1 MVNERWLEKIP
12 AEGPFYLFQGCFI
25 NHNYPGI
32 EAATRFILDKLGVRY
47 FVSEDQSCCGLP
59 EFGTLANPLVLTCL
73 VGRNMDV
80 MREYAPY
87 VLTPCNGCYSAFHT
101 SATLMKDPE
110 VAARTEE
117 ILGKLGR
124 KYSHVR
130 VVHFADFVYK
140 RLEDVVVKSVKV
152 LGGLKMAVHYGCH
165 YFVFEEEGL
174 DSREN
179 PSFAEEI
186 IRRLGGEPVNYT
198 AKDECCGF
206 GMIQQIVHKN
216 MAYAITE
223 EKINSILD
231 AGAEAILVICPYC
244 LNVLDKNQKV
254 LKDIELIEKA
264 IPVIHI
270 SQLVALVLGADPDKM
285 GFEMHSVDVK
295 PFLDRLEVRKLEF
308 KGWFSTEVAFSRR
321 GS

>member
-1 MVNERWLEKIP
+1 MVNEKWLEKIP
-12 AEGPFYLFQGCFI
+12 ADGPFYLFQGCFI

-32 EAATRFILDKLGVRY
+32 EAATRFILDVLGTKY

-59 EFGTLANPLVLTCL
+59 EFGALATPLILTCL
-73 VGRNMDV
+73 VGRNIDV
-80 MREYAPY
+80 MRRYASY

-101 SATLMKDPE
+101 STFLMKDHD
-110 VAARTEE
+110 VAAKTEE
-117 ILGKLGR
+117 ILGKLG
-124 KYSHVR
+124 KNYSPMMVI
-130 VVHFADFVYK
+130 HFADFIYK
-140 RLEDVVVKSVKV
+140 RLEDIVVKSVKV
-152 LGGLKMAVHYGCH
+152 LGGLRMAVHYGCH

-186 IRRLGGEPVNYT
+186 IRRLGGTPVNYT

-206 GMIQQIVHKN
+206 GMIQQVVHKN

-244 LNVLDKNQKV
+244 LNVLDRNQKV
-254 LKDIELIEKA
+254 LRDIELIEKA

-270 SQLVALVLGADPDKM
+270 SQLVALILGADTDKV
-285 GFEMHSVDVK
+285 GFETHSVDVK
-295 PFLDRLEVRKLEF
+295 PFLDRIEERKVEF
-308 KGWFSTEVAFSRR
+308 KGWSSAEVASSQK
-321 GS
+321 GG

>member
-12 AEGPFYLFQGCFI
+12 ADGPFYLFQGCFI

-32 EAATRFILDKLGVRY
+32 EAATRFVLDKLGVKY

-59 EFGTLANPLVLTCL
+59 EFGTLANPLILTCL
-73 VGRNMDV
+73 VGRNLDV
-80 MREYAPY
+80 MRGYASY
-87 VLTPCNGCYSAFHT
+87 VMTACNGCYSAFHT
-101 SATLMKDPE
+101 SVTLMKDPE
-110 VAARTEE
+110 VARKTEE
-117 ILGKLGR
+117 VLGKLGR
-124 KYSHVR
+124 KYSPLR

-140 RLEDVVVKSVKV
+140 RLEDIVVKSVKV

-179 PSFAEEI
+179 PSFVEEVI
-186 IRRLGGEPVNYT
+186 MRLGGEPVNYM

-206 GMIQQIVHKN
+206 GMIQQVVHKN

-244 LNVLDKNQKV
+244 LNVLDRNQRV
-254 LKDIELIEKA
+254 LRDIELIEKA

-270 SQLVALVLGADPDKM
+270 SQLVALVLGASLEKM
-285 GFEMHSVDVK
+285 GFELHSVDVK
-295 PFLDRLEVRKLEF
+295 PFIERIKERKMEF
-308 KGWFSTEVAFSRR
+308 KGWTSREVTASLE
-321 GS
+321 

>member
-1 MVNERWLEKIP
+1 MVNEKWLERIP
-12 AEGPFYLFQGCFI
+12 ADGPFYLFQGCFI

-32 EAATRFILDKLGVRY
+32 EAATRFILDKLKVKY

-59 EFGTLANPLVLTCL
+59 EFGTLANPLILTCL

-80 MREYAPY
+80 MQKYAPY

-110 VAARTEE
+110 VATKTGEV
-117 ILGKLGR
+117 LGKLGR
-124 KYSHVR
+124 KYSHMKII
-130 VVHFADFVYK
+130 HFADFIYK
-140 RLEDVVVKSVKV
+140 RLEDIAVKSVKV

-165 YFVFEEEGL
+165 YFLFEEEGL

-186 IRRLGGEPVNYT
+186 IDRLGGEHVNYT

-206 GMIQQIVHKN
+206 GMIQQVVHKN

-223 EKINSILD
+223 EKINSILN

-270 SQLVALVLGADPDKM
+270 SQLVALVLGASPDKM
-285 GFEMHSVDVK
+285 GFEKHSVDVK
-295 PFLDRLEVRKLEF
+295 PFLDSIEERKMEF
-308 KGWFSTEVAFSRR
+308 KGWSATEVAS
-321 GS
+321 SLK